1 MAMANLDLQDLNA
14 LLVTYQN
21 KKVELEQKI
30 DKLRDIQSTTNSLG
44 LRVGKDFLNKTTYID
59 QEKIESDFKAFNK
72 ELAKIL
78 EKVNYVKGLMEE
90 ETSASPFTMG
100 RF

>member
-21 KKVELEQKI
+21 MKV

-44 LRVGKDFLNKTTYID
+44 LRVGKDFLNKTTYIN
-59 QEKIESDFKAFNK
+59 QEKTFSK
-72 ELAKIL
+72 ELVKIL